1 MKSNISIAL
10 LSALLATAAL
20 SAAEAPAP
28 EAAIP
33 YTRATCLV
41 SGEALGEMG
50 APITYI
56 HKEEGK
62 PDRIVKFCCKTCVSK
77 FKKAPAKYLAKL
89 DQAAKPDAE
98 KPETPAADAHA
109 GHAH

>member
-1 MKSNISIAL
+1 MKPNISIAL

-20 SAAEAPAP
+20 SAADTPAP

-33 YTRATCLV
+33 YSRATCLV

-50 APITYI
+50 ESITYI

-62 PDRIVKFCCKTCVSK
+62 PDRIVKFCCKSCVSK
-77 FKKAPAKYLAKL
+77 FKKDPSKYLAKL

-98 KPETPAADAHA
+98 KPATPAADA